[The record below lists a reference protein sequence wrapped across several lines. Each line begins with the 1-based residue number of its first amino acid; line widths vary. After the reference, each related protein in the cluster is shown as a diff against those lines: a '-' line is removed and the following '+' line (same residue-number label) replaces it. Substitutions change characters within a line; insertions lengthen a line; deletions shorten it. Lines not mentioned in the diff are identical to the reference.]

1 MYPQMPHL
9 SGNIIDNGYHLC
21 SALEQ
26 EVGSWFVWVRSWR
39 SHSYYDAS
47 FVSVQY
53 NLGLKR

>member
-1 MYPQMPHL
+1 MPHL
-9 SGNIIDNGYHLC
+9 SGNIMDNGYHLC

-53 NLGLKR
+53 NLGLK